1 MKILEKCQRKKIY
14 GMNKRSLRILEYPK
28 ILEQLA
34 GYAASRGAK
43 KKCLR
48 LSPMKDMAEIGT
60 AQEET
65 RDAFLRL
72 EKDGN
77 VSFAG
82 VTDVMGSLKRLE
94 IHASLDA
101 PELLDIAALLETA
114 ESVRSYGLLPEER
127 DADSPGG
134 GLDSLSG
141 RFHDLAVLRDV
152 STEIRRC
159 LLDSETFA
167 DDASPALK
175 NIRRKIENENKDL
188 HKLLERLLRS
198 TADQNLLTD
207 ALITQR
213 NGRYCI
219 PVRAEHKSH
228 FSGMIHDRSASG
240 STLFIEPM
248 EAVQMNNTI
257 RELMDDEKEEMQKIL
272 AGLSEMAG
280 ACVPEI
286 ESDHQLLTELDFIF
300 AKAKYARA
308 TKASQPILN
317 DEGQVELKR
326 AVHPLLDPKT
336 AVPVDISLGEDY
348 TSLIITGPNTGGKT
362 VSLKTLGLLTL
373 MGQSG
378 LHIPAGEGSRLS
390 VFTDVFADIGDEQ
403 SIEQNLSTFS
413 SHMKNI
419 IYITQHADYRSL
431 CLFDEPGGGTDPAEG
446 AALAIAILNSLKR
459 RGARVMATTHY
470 TELKTYALSEDG
482 VMNASCEFDEKTL
495 QPTYRLLIGVPGSSN
510 AFAIARR
517 LGMEQSI
524 IEEARSGMA
533 EDRVR
538 MEEILAELD
547 RLRRN
552 AEEEQ
557 NRAAEARR
565 SAEAL
570 ERRLSEQEKN
580 LKEKKEKLLEDARIE
595 AQLILED
602 AKETA
607 DEAIRDFHKWQ
618 KNPHGSSISDMEKK
632 RTRLREKAGEY
643 QKAAPKA
650 KRSGRKTGELKTGD
664 PVLVLSLDTEGKILS
679 GPDAKGRFLVG
690 MGILQS
696 KFAAQDLE
704 LLDAPAEMPEEPVQK
719 TGYGRMANAINFKP
733 ELNLLGKT
741 VDEALQLL
749 DQFLD
754 DALMAHASS
763 VTIIHG
769 KGTGA
774 LRRAVTEH
782 LRKTSYVKKFRA
794 GEYGE
799 GDAGV
804 TICEL

>member
-1 MKILEKCQRKKIY
+1 
-14 GMNKRSLRILEYPK
+14 MNKRSLRILEYNK

-43 KKCLR
+43 KKCWHLV
-48 LSPMKDMAEIGT
+48 PMTDRTDIEQ

-77 VSFAG
+77 LSFAG
-82 VTDVMGSLKRLE
+82 VTDVLGSLKRLE

-101 PELLDIAALLETA
+101 AELLDIAALLETA
-114 ESVRSYGLLPEER
+114 DSVRTYGLLPEER
-127 DADSPGG
+127 EDGG
-134 GLDSLSG
+134 MDSLTG
-141 RFHDLAVLRDV
+141 RFHDLTVLRDI

-167 DDASPALK
+167 DDASPALRS
-175 NIRRKIENENKDL
+175 IRKKIESENKEL

-248 EAVQMNNTI
+248 EAVQLNNTI

-272 AGLSEMAG
+272 ADLSAMAG

-286 ESDHQLLTELDFIF
+286 TEDHRILTELDFIF

-308 TKASQPILN
+308 GKASEPKFNEDGI
-317 DEGQVELKR
+317 VELKR
-326 AVHPLLDPKT
+326 AVHPLLDQKT
-336 AVPVDISLGEDY
+336 AVPVDISLGDSY
-348 TSLIITGPNTGGKT
+348 TALIVTGPNTGGKT
-362 VSLKTLGLLTL
+362 VSLKTLGLLSL

-378 LHIPAGEGSRLS
+378 LHIPALAGSCLA

-419 IYITQHADYRSL
+419 IYITEHADDRSL

-446 AALAIAILNSLKR
+446 ASLAIAILNSLKN
-459 RGARVMATTHY
+459 RGTRVMATTHY

-510 AFAIARR
+510 AFAIAKR
-517 LGMEQSI
+517 LGMEESI
-524 IEEARSGMA
+524 IEEARAGMA
-533 EDRVR
+533 EDQVR
-538 MEEILAELD
+538 MEEILSELD
-547 RLRRN
+547 SLRKKAEQD
-552 AEEEQ
+552 AEE
-557 NRAAEARR
+557 ARIAR
-565 SAEAL
+565 SSAETL
-570 ERRLSEQEKN
+570 ERRLSEQEKT
-580 LKEKKEKLLEDARIE
+580 LKEKKEKLLDEAKEEAR
-595 AQLILED
+595 LILED
-602 AKETA
+602 AKEEA
-607 DEAIRDFHKWQ
+607 DQAIRDFNKWK
-618 KNPHGSSISDMEKK
+618 KNPGGASIQDMEKK
-632 RTRLREKAGEY
+632 RSRLREKAGSYE
-643 QKAAPKA
+643 KHAPAK
-650 KRSGRKTGELKTGD
+650 KRSGRKTGELKVGD
-664 PVLVLSLDTEGKILS
+664 TVLVLSLDTEGKILE
-679 GPDAKGRFLVG
+679 GPDAKKRFLVG
-690 MGILQS
+690 MGILNS
-696 KFAAQDLE
+696 RFPADDLE
-704 LLDAPAEMPEEPVQK
+704 LLDTPAEEEQPVAAIH
-719 TGYGRMANAINFKP
+719 TGFGHMANAMTFKP

-741 VDEALQLL
+741 VDEALHMV

-754 DALMAHASS
+754 DALIAHASS

-774 LRRAVTEH
+774 LKRAIAEH
-782 LRKTSYVKKFRA
+782 LRKTSYVKKFRS

-804 TICEL
+804 TIVEL